1 MSMALLFRR
10 PVFLKN
16 AHHGFRNHCLSHATP
31 VSVTMKIT
39 PVASQTRERGK
50 LSISEVHTPSAT
62 QLHTACSSGLRFDRL
77 PSSNQECD
85 RGQSQM
91 MEFGEFV
98 VREAFLDEE
107 YWTAAWLRAESHWEG
122 RPIERYVDNYKRKYT
137 EQEFNALKRRC
148 SGQHAHECICLV
160 AVKKE
165 ERNVQRT
172 VVGTLDLNIQEALQ
186 GEMHPGEPVKA
197 LILSRINRGRPC
209 KYGYIANLCVAKFA
223 RRQGIAS
230 NMLYFA
236 IESAK
241 SNGVA
246 NIFVHVHGDNLPA
259 WALYHKMGF
268 QVVEKE
274 SSRWLEDQ
282 IYLLWL
288 KT

>member
-107 YWTAAWLRAESHWEG
+107 YW
-122 RPIERYVDNYKRKYT
+122 
-137 EQEFNALKRRC
+137 EFNALKRRC